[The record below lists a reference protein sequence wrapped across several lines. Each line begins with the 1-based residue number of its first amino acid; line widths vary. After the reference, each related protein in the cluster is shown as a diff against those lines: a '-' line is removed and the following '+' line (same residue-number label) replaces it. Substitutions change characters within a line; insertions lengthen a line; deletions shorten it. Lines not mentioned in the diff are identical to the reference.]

1 MLRIYHR
8 ECWLLALSSTLSW
21 RVLTLGES
29 VDCHGVS
36 TLSWRMLT
44 LLENVNSIMEN
55 VDSHVHWQSG
65 VMEESLR
72 PSIGAASTNQTRSG
86 VKVIIK
92 WNTLSPQLPLGPGG
106 CCYYLRQYQPL
117 LARPV
122 TCNSLQTA
130 AQLSLS
136 CFIWE
141 MLRSDTTST
150 YSHPLQAWLGIPA
163 GLRISF
169 GSNRELPGGS
179 QSKKTVTTKITRIYQ
194 LPKFI
199 PAAGE

>member
-44 LLENVNSIMEN
+44 LLENVNSLMEN

-136 CFIWE
+136 HALYGKCWGLIQLQRTLIHSRLGSAF
-141 MLRSDTTST
+141 LLACGF
-150 YSHPLQAWLGIPA
+150 PLVQIENCLEAVNQ
-163 GLRISF
+163 R
-169 GSNRELPGGS
+169 R
-179 QSKKTVTTKITRIYQ
+179 Q
-194 LPKFI
+194 
-199 PAAGE
+199 